1 MPIDWSRGYTVFNS
15 PFRRIV
21 LGLLLSLLGAVPL
34 QSQSVQAPRPA
45 PVRIEPGLEE
55 AVNWKWWVEPSDE
68 KDWGLQSPGIPRASP
83 TAKPGTADAPTA
95 TAITRP
101 DSYEVKR
108 GDALSIIA
116 RKFGMT
122 VVELKTVNGLTT
134 DLIKVGQTLKIPT
147 IEELEAMAP
156 APEEEPTVA
165 DEEAD
170 PTESPAEKTPV
181 YYNFTRETKTV
192 LLQSFLDREN
202 FSTGP
207 IDGYPGAM
215 FDKAQ
220 ALYLAA
226 HGDVDRAEPLIDK
239 AVSAIGEPFTRYTL
253 KPEDFRFIAP
263 PKALKGRGKAG
274 VEPPPMSY
282 EGLIAQSYLA
292 YLTPW
297 EFVAE
302 RFHCAEK
309 LLRTL
314 NDELEG
320 IPQAGT
326 EFKVPNVIPF
336 EIEKAFETPL
346 QPAADPAKAVTA
358 AIVDLNRLEI
368 FLEGKLVAVFP
379 MSVARPGLRGR
390 GSWVILDATPRP
402 RLVTRAEP
410 KEGAEPEPVSP
421 SPSPSP
427 SESSTP
433 GTDNVPRAK
442 PVAAT
447 EQDLAAGPNNPLGI
461 VWINLAKSDST
472 DPLPY
477 GLHGTSIPGRMNSQ
491 ESIGGL
497 RLANWD
503 IIRAVRMLPP
513 GTPLQ
518 WK

>member
-1 MPIDWSRGYTVFNS
+1 MFNS
-15 PFRRIV
+15 FFRRIV
-21 LGLLLSLLGAVPL
+21 LGLLLSPLGAGSL
-34 QSQSVQAPRPA
+34 QAQGAQTPQGAPTSRPA

-55 AVNWKWWVEPSDE
+55 AVNWKWWVAPSDE
-68 KDWGLQSPGIPRASP
+68 KDWGLRLPGLPQKSP
-83 TAKPGTADAPTA
+83 TGEPGTADAPSA
-95 TAITRP
+95 TVIARP

-116 RKFGMT
+116 RKFAMT
-122 VVELKTVNGLTT
+122 VAQLKEVNGLTT
-134 DLIKVGQTLKIPT
+134 DLIKIGQTLKIPT

-156 APEEEPTVA
+156 PPEPEVEVEVEATVA
-165 DEEAD
+165 DEEAE

-215 FDKAQ
+215 FDKALE
-220 ALYLAA
+220 LYLSV
-226 HGDVDRAEPLIDK
+226 HDDVDRAAPLIDK
-239 AVSAIGEPFTRYTL
+239 AVKAIGEPFTRYRL

-263 PKALKGRGKAG
+263 PKAVKGRGNAG
-274 VEPPPMSY
+274 AAPPPMSY
-282 EGLIAQSYLA
+282 EGLTAQTYLA

-302 RFHCAEK
+302 RFHCAER

-314 NDELEG
+314 NYELEG

-336 EIEKAFETPL
+336 EIEKAFEAPL
-346 QPAADPAKAVTA
+346 QPAADPAKTVTA
-358 AIVDLNRLEI
+358 AIVDLKRLEI
-368 FLEGKLVAVFP
+368 FREGKLVAVFP

-402 RLVTRAEP
+402 RLVTRAELKESSKP
-410 KEGAEPEPVSP
+410 KPVSP

-427 SESSTP
+427 LSTP
-433 GTDNVPRAK
+433 DTDDAVPPEPA
-442 PVAAT
+442 PAT

-461 VWINLAKSDST
+461 VWIDLAKSDST

-503 IIRAVRMLPP
+503 IIRAVRLLPP